1 MSTQIRNKFTV
12 VAATVLLTL
21 MLTIAPARAHHDH
34 DFVAPLIA
42 GFALGALVNYDHSS
56 RHYYHYQHQRHGH
69 YRQAPATGPGMVTA
83 MAIVSITRKV
93 VAAMVTAARNA
104 AIAPAMVATTS
115 HVASIRRRVTDDE

>member
-42 GFALGALVNYDHSS
+42 GFVLGALVNYDHSS

-69 YRQAPATGPGMVTA
+69 YRQGSGHR
-83 MAIVSITRKV
+83 SGHGYSHGYRKHYQK
-93 VAAMVTAARNA
+93 
-104 AIAPAMVATTS
+104 S
-115 HVASIRRRVTDDE
+115 HSSYGHYSKKRRHNSSHGGYYKPRRKH